1 MTVMIGFPSW
11 TLWGM
16 GIAALAALFFLF
28 LAFIAQSPRLL
39 RRLGLDVYRL
49 DLRVREFTGYALAS
63 LLLVLGFFFA
73 GVPIGGEV
81 AAQPAAPT
89 GTATQEAV
97 ADLPLDVPGT
107 LTRSAITDTVTIPTA
122 SVTPRNTGQTPISG
136 GFGAGSRP
144 TQAPEMTV
152 TGTVTVTGGA
162 TPSIPTLTPTG
173 ETGDSGDNGNSP
185 TATGTPT
192 RVTSPTPSLTPTPTE
207 TPTPSATPTMTPSPT
222 ATPTP
227 SLTPTP
233 IDAPTAIVDPSRS
246 NVWIYRSPG
255 GQELVLAPGGST
267 VILLPRRSSQGGF
280 LWREVMTVDGLTGWI
295 DDSYIVYGDDS

>member
-1 MTVMIGFPSW
+1 MTEMIGFPSW

-16 GIAALAALFFLF
+16 GIAALAALFSLF

-49 DLRVREFTGYALAS
+49 DLRVREFTGYALAG
-63 LLLVLGFFFA
+63 LLLVLGFFLA

-81 AAQPAAPT
+81 AAQPAPPT
-89 GTATQEAV
+89 DTTTQQAV

-107 LTRSAITDTVTIPTA
+107 LTRSAITETVTIPTA
-122 SVTPRNTGQTPISG
+122 SVTPRNPGQTPVSG

-144 TQAPEMTV
+144 TQGPEITLTV
-152 TGTVTVTGGA
+152 TVTVTGA
-162 TPSIPTLTPTG
+162 VMPSIPTLTPTVDPG
-173 ETGDSGDNGNSP
+173 TSDNSP
-185 TATGTPT
+185 TSTGTPT

-233 IDAPTAIVDPSRS
+233 IDGPTAIVDPSRS

-255 GQELVLAPGGST
+255 GQELVLSPGGST

-280 LWREVMTVDGLTGWI
+280 LWREVMTVGGLTGWI
-295 DDSYIVYGDDS
+295 DDSYLIYGDES

>member
-1 MTVMIGFPSW
+1 MGF
-11 TLWGM
+11 
-16 GIAALAALFFLF
+16 AALATLLFLF

-49 DLRVREFTGYALAS
+49 DLRVREFTGYALAG
-63 LLLVLGFFFA
+63 LLLVLGFFLA
-73 GVPIGGEV
+73 GVPIGGQA

-89 GTATQEAV
+89 STATQQVV

-107 LTRSAITDTVTIPTA
+107 LTRSAITQTVAIPTP
-122 SVTPRNTGQTPISG
+122 SLTPRVTGQTPVSG
-136 GFGAGSRP
+136 GFGAGSRQ
-144 TQAPEMTV
+144 TQAPEV
-152 TGTVTVTGGA
+152 TVTVTVTITGVV

-173 ETGDSGDNGNSP
+173 DPDDNSP

-233 IDAPTAIVDPSRS
+233 IDAPTATVDPSRS

-255 GQELVLAPGGST
+255 GQELILTPGGST
-267 VILLPRRSSQGGF
+267 VIVLPRRSSQGGF

-295 DDSYIVYGDDS
+295 DDAYLIYGEES